1 VDYSYRFTAYMSCLV
16 LLHSTAQM
24 LLYGYPQAI
33 WQKEL
38 AHAESCLDVLEYCGS
53 VDKVALRFAETT
65 CSYRNILKAQ
75 AQQDTDLSVVD
86 MPEKFDY
93 LFAIPKSLSSPL
105 EQASKDL
112 HKLVSCPFGQP
123 SNLHAEGTLKA
134 GFGTHLD
141 WSSFRSSPFEKA
153 TTEAGNSWSVIEMA
167 LSGVRSGG
175 S

>member
-1 VDYSYRFTAYMSCLV
+1 MSCLV

-24 LLYGYPQAI
+24 LLYGYSLPI

-38 AHAESCLDVLEYCGS
+38 SYAESCLVILEHCGN

-65 CSYRNILKAQ
+65 RSYHNILKAQ
-75 AQQDTDLSVVD
+75 AQQNTDLSIVN

-93 LFAIPKSLSSPL
+93 LFVIPKSLSSHL
-105 EQASKDL
+105 EQVSRDL

-123 SNLHAEGTLKA
+123 SNLHAESTLKA

-141 WSSFRSSPFEKA
+141 WTSFITLPFEKTTTKA
-153 TTEAGNSWSVIEMA
+153 TNSWSVVEMA